1 MSDLQRP
8 HELRYYKIFK
18 AKSAT
23 KRFQLVK
30 KASLCTNCLGRGH
43 LMTQCTARSCHICG
57 QRHHT
62 YLHREQAQAV
72 SRSSSGRSSGSR
84 SSHKRS
90 SYGQSPSRSS
100 KSRSF
105 HNSRWTPKSSQKHTS
120 SAQRDTKVHASY
132 ESRSSRTKG
141 TASNS
146 SSKSQPEPNWL
157 KKQITKRGTE
167 LTNISPDVTLHHDLL
182 VTAQID
188 VLDRKE
194 LNHVQDKNG
203 YTPPT
208 ENTTVHVTPDMDIIS
223 ESFSPGPNV
232 KNSPSPWPRVATPAT
247 DQIEIIST
255 LLPPWLII

>member
-43 LMTQCTARSCHICG
+43 SMIQCTARSCHICG

-141 TASNS
+141 TVSNS
-146 SSKSQPEPNWL
+146 SSKSQPEPN
-157 KKQITKRGTE
+157 
-167 LTNISPDVTLHHDLL
+167 
-182 VTAQID
+182 
-188 VLDRKE
+188 
-194 LNHVQDKNG
+194 
-203 YTPPT
+203 
-208 ENTTVHVTPDMDIIS
+208 
-223 ESFSPGPNV
+223 
-232 KNSPSPWPRVATPAT
+232 
-247 DQIEIIST
+247 
-255 LLPPWLII
+255 